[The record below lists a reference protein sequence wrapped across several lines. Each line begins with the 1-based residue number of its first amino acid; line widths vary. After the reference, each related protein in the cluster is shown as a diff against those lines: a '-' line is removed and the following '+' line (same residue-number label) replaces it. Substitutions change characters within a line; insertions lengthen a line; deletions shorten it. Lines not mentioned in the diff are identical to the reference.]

1 MKAPNNK
8 KESTINIGLDTQC
21 FLTSIPDSWEGLEAV
36 TNVPFINDCTTLT
49 SIPDSWEGLE
59 AVTNAS
65 SMFYNCTSIARIPA
79 SWEGLDE
86 NGNFTGVCP

>member
-1 MKAPNNK
+1 MKAPEDK
-8 KESTINIGLDTQC
+8 KESTINIGLGTQC
-21 FLTSIPDSWEGLEAV
+21 FLTSIPS
-36 TNVPFINDCTTLT
+36 
-49 SIPDSWEGLE
+49 SWEGLE

-65 SMFYNCTSIARIPA
+65 SIFYNCTSIARIPA